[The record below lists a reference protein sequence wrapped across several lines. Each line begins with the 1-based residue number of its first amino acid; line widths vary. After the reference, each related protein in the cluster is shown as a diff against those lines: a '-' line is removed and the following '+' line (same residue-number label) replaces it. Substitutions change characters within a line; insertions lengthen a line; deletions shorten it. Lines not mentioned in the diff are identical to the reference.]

1 LLCIKNSKNESKS
14 DKWLAFFLLLCIFFI
29 APWMLGFAGWYDKQP
44 YRDII
49 FYLPIQQL
57 FFIGP
62 IIFFYVQSLLNP
74 SFTFKKKEWLHL
86 LPGIL
91 YLMYSLTIFMVDK
104 VILHKY
110 YFLADGMDRD
120 FDSWYQYAGFA
131 SMLTYFFISL
141 RYYQLYKKLMVQV
154 ISYADMVLFSW
165 VKKFLIAFLCML
177 LLRLVFYVGSFI
189 PAFTALDNVGPWWE
203 YFSFA
208 IIFYYVAITGYSNNI
223 HAKIPFKLHL
233 LSQKALLL
241 LQPNIAINNTNTI
254 EAAEIIEFEHDEQ
267 PTVSNDLALL
277 LADWKP
283 KILHLIEKEKIYE
296 DAELSLTQVAKLL
309 QTNVAIISKVINKG
323 FDLNFND
330 FVNFYRIKAVQVKLI
345 AGQQK
350 VQTLLG
356 IAYYCGFNSKDTF
369 NRSFKKATGISPKEW
384 VEKNIHQ

>member
-1 LLCIKNSKNESKS
+1 
-14 DKWLAFFLLLCIFFI
+14 
-29 APWMLGFAGWYDKQP
+29 
-44 YRDII
+44 
-49 FYLPIQQL
+49 
-57 FFIGP
+57 
-62 IIFFYVQSLLNP
+62 
-74 SFTFKKKEWLHL
+74 
-86 LPGIL
+86 
-91 YLMYSLTIFMVDK
+91 MVDK

-189 PAFTALDNVGPWWE
+189 PAFTALDYVGPWWE

-233 LSQKALLL
+233 LSQKPLLL

-330 FVNFYRIKAVQVKLI
+330 FVNFYRIKAVQAKLI

-369 NRSFKKATGISPKEW
+369 NRSFKKATGISPKDW